1 SPLFKC
7 TGTTPRPDNPAAV
20 EDVPCGRRA
29 RRGQQPRQSKQK
41 RGKKPAQ
48 KDDAN
53 EQQCDS
59 DSEPDEWP
67 LHAPTLS
74 RSRRLYHRG
83 PYDPR
88 LSEGPRA
95 IPAES

>member
-1 SPLFKC
+1 M
-7 TGTTPRPDNPAAV
+7 TRITTKTENLAAGQDGRCWPR
-20 EDVPCGRRA
+20 C
-29 RRGQQPRQSKQK
+29 RRGQRTRQSKQK

-48 KDDAN
+48 KDDAS

-88 LSEGPRA
+88 LGEGPRA
-95 IPAES
+95 IPRSR